1 MKIKKLKAPTLRE
14 ATLLVKEEFGEEAI
28 ILSSKVV
35 NGSGSY
41 RGKMFELTVGLEP
54 DLQALDEMDPPHESY
69 NPYQEVKDK
78 LRVISNREAE
88 IDAMT
93 ITIDPAKIPA
103 KRKKF
108 VDPSKITKTDIKE
121 IIEVLKY
128 NEVDAN
134 IIKVIIEQLH
144 KSKNLLSKN
153 NLEKHVMVSL
163 SSLINTGKLNVSKS
177 KRAKYVSVVG
187 PTGVGKTT
195 CIAKLA
201 AITKLLHN
209 LNVGIVSIDT
219 YRLGAI
225 DQLKIFSEISEID
238 LLVAYDEK
246 DIPEIVKKFK
256 NKDLVFVDTVGRSQK
271 NTEELSNIKKLLSL
285 MPIDDVYLAMSS
297 SASKKS
303 LFDIA
308 DKFKIFNYDGLI
320 FTKLDEAIAFGNIMN
335 VSLNY
340 ASPIIY
346 LTNGQTI
353 PDDILAAE
361 SEMIAKIIYTG
372 NIN

>member
-78 LRVISNREAE
+78 LRIISNREAE

>member
-1 MKIKKLKAPTLRE
+1 
-14 ATLLVKEEFGEEAI
+14 
-28 ILSSKVV
+28 
-35 NGSGSY
+35 
-41 RGKMFELTVGLEP
+41 
-54 DLQALDEMDPPHESY
+54 
-69 NPYQEVKDK
+69 
-78 LRVISNREAE
+78 
-88 IDAMT
+88 
-93 ITIDPAKIPA
+93 
-103 KRKKF
+103 
-108 VDPSKITKTDIKE
+108 
-121 IIEVLKY
+121 
-128 NEVDAN
+128 
-134 IIKVIIEQLH
+134 
-144 KSKNLLSKN
+144 
-153 NLEKHVMVSL
+153 
-163 SSLINTGKLNVSKS
+163 
-177 KRAKYVSVVG
+177 
-187 PTGVGKTT
+187 
-195 CIAKLA
+195 
-201 AITKLLHN
+201 
-209 LNVGIVSIDT
+209 
-219 YRLGAI
+219 LGAI

-238 LLVAYDEK
+238 LFVAYYEK